1 MTRVR
6 GNRLGIVPG
15 MDGRYHIGVTEIMK
29 AIVGE
34 IGGFQHLM
42 QDLPDRR
49 LGKMAAVR
57 MRENQIREI
66 PVVPRRPKRQF
77 SGSLDGFVPF
87 QHFHQEGTLGRKYVI
102 IGLVKNIRNIIT
114 KSNSA
119 MGVVTIETFDGD
131 LPVVFFSNA
140 WKEYHGMIVEDK
152 ALAFTGQ
159 IDLRNPDS
167 PQLRGETV
175 QEIEDFSKS
184 HQGASQ
190 VHIKI
195 DEPFTEQQL
204 EKLKDFMLDHEGGC
218 SVFLHIKDSG
228 KETVVQVTHQIKVK
242 SDFDVPEESELR
254 KIITD
259 IWKE

>member
-1 MTRVR
+1 
-6 GNRLGIVPG
+6 
-15 MDGRYHIGVTEIMK
+15 
-29 AIVGE
+29 
-34 IGGFQHLM
+34 
-42 QDLPDRR
+42 
-49 LGKMAAVR
+49 
-57 MRENQIREI
+57 
-66 PVVPRRPKRQF
+66 
-77 SGSLDGFVPF
+77 
-87 QHFHQEGTLGRKYVI
+87 
-102 IGLVKNIRNIIT
+102 
-114 KSNSA
+114 
-119 MGVVTIETFDGD
+119 
-131 LPVVFFSNA
+131 
-140 WKEYHGMIVEDK
+140 MIVEDK